1 MDDQGKKRVIR
12 QLPGL
17 GIGGGGLRG
26 VDILKAK
33 YQEVH
38 RKCGSTR
45 ARVHTSQQEVSDFV
59 CGSPK

>member
-1 MDDQGKKRVIR
+1 MDDQGKKLVIR

-33 YQEVH
+33 AKYTEM
-38 RKCGSTR
+38 KLLNETTEMTFYACASTYEP
-45 ARVHTSQQEVSDFV
+45 AV
-59 CGSPK
+59 GK